1 MLQIVTNVSDCV
13 QPLSVNAIVEDGAVA
28 EKKPDRRDKRRL
40 ESLRAQLRDLQRRL
54 AGARK
59 QPDDPREIQQLEQE
73 VKAIQSEIDRITG
86 AESG

>member
-1 MLQIVTNVSDCV
+1 V
-13 QPLSVNAIVEDGAVA
+13 QCFLVDWIVEDGTVA
-28 EKKPDRRDKRRL
+28 EKNPDRRDKRRL

-73 VKAIQSEIDRITG
+73 VKAVQSEIDRITSAG
-86 AESG
+86 SG